1 VRQVKIDK
9 SFIVNMVVDHDDDII
24 VRSTIELARNL
35 GLQVVAEGVET
46 EDTFDRLAGLG
57 CDLAQGYYLR
67 EPVSAMELTSWLAAL
82 NGPAGVK
89 GAAGNG
95 HGTGNGQA
103 GANGKAAFNGNGWAI
118 SHAEGNGHAAG
129 NGHAQGNGHA
139 PVPEGT
145 SAKRH

>member
-67 EPVSAMELTSWLAAL
+67 EPVSAVELTNWLAAL
-82 NGPAGVK
+82 NGPAGVM
-89 GAAGNG
+89 GTAGNGQAIGNG
-95 HGTGNGQA
+95 HGKGNGHP

-129 NGHAQGNGHA
+129 NGHAPTHEETG
-139 PVPEGT
+139 
-145 SAKRH
+145 AKRR